1 MHMRVPIIFNV
12 HGVSP
17 VQMATVLAEN
27 RVRGKNPAALHREYR
42 GHRPDLPGD
51 VQERLLSR
59 PFAFGVVGPHPARA
73 GKGTSQH
80 RPGDAGCDP
89 KRRVGNRA
97 ALVEDNETSQ
107 GKWAAIWCSQTI
119 AFADNAR
126 CCNCTGGLAMTP
138 NNSDSKQ
145 LRFGSS
151 EQSPAKDRMLA
162 NQDGVSRREFLGMT
176 AASLLIA
183 GRLSDAAKPDSK
195 NG

>member
-1 MHMRVPIIFNV
+1 GSR
-12 HGVSP
+12 
-17 VQMATVLAEN
+17 

-59 PFAFGVVGPHPARA
+59 PFALGVVGPRPART

-107 GKWAAIWCSQTI
+107 GNYAAIWCSQTI

-162 NQDGVSRREFLGMT
+162 SQDGVNRREFLGMT
-176 AASLLIA
+176 AASLWVA
-183 GRLSDAAKPDSK
+183 GSQGDAAKRDSK
-195 NG
+195 NGIPHRTLGRTVKSVSLVELG